1 MLLFCA
7 EQAVWRGHKA
17 RKYVCE
23 VKAACKIQAW
33 YRGQKARQE
42 YLAVLEAV
50 KVIQGY
56 LCTRLQR
63 AR

>member
-1 MLLFCA
+1 M
-7 EQAVWRGHKA
+7 
-17 RKYVCE
+17 CE

-33 YRGQKARQE
+33 YRGRKARQE